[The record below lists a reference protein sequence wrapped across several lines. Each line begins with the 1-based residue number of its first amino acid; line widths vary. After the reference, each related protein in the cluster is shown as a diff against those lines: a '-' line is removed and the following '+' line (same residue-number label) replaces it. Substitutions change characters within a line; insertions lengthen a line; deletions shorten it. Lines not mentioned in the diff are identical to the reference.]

1 MSKKIGLFL
10 VSTLLMS
17 SAALASEI
25 IVSGST
31 SEARLMDVLAER
43 YNAHH
48 AEPYIAVQ
56 GIGST
61 AGITLVQKD
70 IANVGMSSR
79 YLTEKEDN
87 PDLSVNVIA
96 YDGLAIVVNNANP
109 VNSISREQL
118 YDVYKGKIT
127 NWKQLGGIDQ
137 KIAVV
142 TRESSSGSRYSFET
156 LLGLTKIVN
165 NRLVSDINRDN
176 LVVNSN
182 SMVKTLVNHNKQAIG
197 FISMGS
203 VDSSIKAIQFDG
215 SYATEK
221 TILQGKYG
229 LSRPFLILYKEQ
241 KIDEQTKD
249 FIQYLFSNEAKK
261 LITEYGYV
269 PAAKNH

>member
-1 MSKKIGLFL
+1 MLKKIGFGFL
-10 VSTLLMS
+10 VVILMTS
-17 SAALASEI
+17 KVLASEI

-48 AEPYIAVQ
+48 ADPYIAVQ

-61 AGITLVQKD
+61 AGITLVLKD
-70 IANVGMSSR
+70 IVNIGMSSR
-79 YLTEKEDN
+79 YLTEQEDN
-87 PDLSVNVIA
+87 PDLSVNTIA

-109 VNSISREQL
+109 VNGITREQL

-156 LLGLTKIVN
+156 LLGLTRVIN
-165 NRLVSDINRDN
+165 NRLVSDINPDN

-203 VDSSIKAIQFDG
+203 VDSSVKAINFDG
-215 SYATEK
+215 TEATEK
-221 TILQGKYG
+221 TILDGKYG
-229 LSRPFLILYKEQ
+229 LSRPFF
-241 KIDEQTKD
+241 D
-249 FIQYLFSNEAKK
+249 FIQRTKD
-261 LITEYGYV
+261 
-269 PAAKNH
+269 